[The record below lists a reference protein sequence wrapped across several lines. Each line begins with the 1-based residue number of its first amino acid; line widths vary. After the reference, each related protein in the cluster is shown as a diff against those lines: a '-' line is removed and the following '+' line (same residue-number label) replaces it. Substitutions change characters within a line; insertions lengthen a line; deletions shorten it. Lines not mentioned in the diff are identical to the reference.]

1 MHHTFLVLTVKIVKL
16 GVCFNQSAIVLPYS
30 AHIKPRKT
38 IKTIKTENITHK
50 HYMTIYKQAWNK
62 Y

>member
-1 MHHTFLVLTVKIVKL
+1 MYSDFNILCNIF
-16 GVCFNQSAIVLPYS
+16 CFNGFNQTAIVLLYS

-50 HYMTIYKQAWNK
+50 HNMMLMLSS
-62 Y
+62 